1 MKTSRRGFVTTA
13 AAAAGAALAAGA
25 RTGQAAAQ
33 PIEKAPTPLRILIL
47 GGTGFTG
54 PHQVNYAVARG
65 HQVTVFN
72 RGRRQADIPASVEY
86 LTGDRNTPDGVAA
99 LKGSRKWDVAID
111 VPTTNPRW
119 VRDAAGALAGR
130 VNQYIF
136 ISTIS
141 TYANFEKAWMDETAE
156 LSKYTGDKDPFT
168 LTPEEVG
175 GPGLYG
181 ALKVLSEQEAE
192 KWFPGRTTIVR
203 PGLIVGPGDPSN
215 RFTYWPVRVA
225 RGGDVMAPGDGTDPV
240 QIIDARDLAEW
251 AIRLA
256 EARAS
261 GIYNATGPRSPLTMG
276 EMIAGVR
283 AAITGDLDV
292 KFTWVPSSFLAE
304 HKVNGW
310 SDMPVWVPAEKDNDG
325 WSRVS
330 IARALAKGLT
340 FRPLA
345 DTARATLDWHKTRPA
360 ADLAIPR
367 TTTPAGAG
375 LSAEREAAVLAA
387 WRARAS
393 KPGA

>member
-13 AAAAGAALAAGA
+13 AAAAGAALAAGTE
-25 RTGQAAAQ
+25 TGQAAAQ
-33 PIEKAPTPLRILIL
+33 PIEKAATPLRILIL

-54 PHQVNYAVARG
+54 PHQVNYATARG

-72 RGRRQADIPASVEY
+72 RGRRQADIPASVEH
-86 LTGDRNTPDGVAA
+86 LTGDRNLPDGVAA

-130 VNQYIF
+130 VDQYIF

-251 AIRLA
+251 VIRLA
-256 EARAS
+256 EARTS
-261 GIYNATGPRSPLTMG
+261 GIFNATGPRSPLTMG
-276 EMIAGVR
+276 EMIAGIR
-283 AAITGDLDV
+283 AATTGDLDV
-292 KFTWVPSSFLAE
+292 KFTWVPASFLAE

-310 SDMPVWVPAEKDNDG
+310 SDLPVWVPAEKDNDG
-325 WSRVS
+325 FSRVS

-345 DTARATLDWHKTRPA
+345 DTSRATLDWHKTRPA
-360 ADLAIPR
+360 ADQLIPR
-367 TTTPAGAG
+367 ATTPVGAG
-375 LSAEREAAVLAA
+375 LSPEREAAVLAA

-393 KPGA
+393 K

>member
-1 MKTSRRGFVTTA
+1 MKTSRRDFVATTT
-13 AAAAGAALAAGA
+13 AAAAGAALAVGRAG
-25 RTGQAAAQ
+25 RVGAAGREQ
-33 PIEKAPTPLRILIL
+33 KASTPLRILIL

-54 PHQVNYAVARG
+54 PHQVNYATSRG

-72 RGRRQADIPASVEY
+72 RGRRQADIPASVEH
-86 LTGDRNTPDGVAA
+86 LTGDRNAPDGVKA
-99 LKGSRKWDVAID
+99 LEGSRTWDVVID

-119 VRDAAGALAGR
+119 VRDAARVLAGR
-130 VNQYIF
+130 ANQYIF

-141 TYANFEKAWMDETAE
+141 TYAGFEKAWMDESAP
-156 LSKYTGDKDPFT
+156 LAKYTGEKDPFA

-192 KWFPGRTTIVR
+192 EWFPGKTTIVR

-215 RFTYWPVRVA
+215 RFTYWPVRLA
-225 RGGDVMAPGDGTDPV
+225 RGGDVLAPGDGTDPV
-240 QIIDARDLAEW
+240 QIVDARDLAEW
-251 AIRLA
+251 VIRLA
-256 EARAS
+256 EDRVT

-276 EMIAGVR
+276 EMLAGIR

-292 KFTWVPSSFLAE
+292 RFTWVPSSVLAE

-310 SDMPVWVPAEKDNDG
+310 SDMPVWVPSEKDNDG

-330 IARALAKGLT
+330 IARALSKGLT

-345 DTARATLDWHKTRPA
+345 DTARATLDWHETRPE
-360 ADLAIPR
+360 ADRSIPR
-367 TTTPAGAG
+367 LTAPAGAG
-375 LSAEREAAVLAA
+375 LSPEREATVLAA
-387 WRARAS
+387 WNART
-393 KPGA
+393 P